1 MTTMVCV
8 ARSGGR
14 YDATWVERL
23 ARGAKQHI
31 GGLERIV
38 CLTDLPLAIPGVA
51 RVPLRHDWPT
61 WWAKME
67 AFRAG
72 IATGRTALVDLDTLF
87 VGDASTLFAGDGV
100 LALED
105 FFHHGRLSSAV
116 MAFDAGSLSYVYERF
131 AADPERWMAPGS
143 CGRAPN
149 AVHGDQVVIDYLLR
163 EAGEPVGFW
172 QQQRENPIEFYN
184 PHRTLRGP
192 VVVFIGPDKPDTAPA
207 HTRAIWRGERTALAA

>member
-23 ARGAKQHI
+23 ARGARRHI
-31 GGLERIV
+31 GDLERIV
-38 CLTDLPLAIPGVA
+38 CLTDLPLAIPGVV

-67 AFRAG
+67 AFRPE

-87 VGDASTLFAGDGV
+87 VSDASALFAGEGI

-105 FFHHGRLSSAV
+105 FFHRGRLSSAV
-116 MAFDAGSLSYVYERF
+116 MAFEAGSLSHVYERF
-131 AADPERWMAPGS
+131 AANPERWMTPGS

-149 AVHGDQVVIDYLLR
+149 SVHGDQVVIDHFLR
-163 EAGEPVGFW
+163 DADEKVGFW
-172 QQQRENPIEFYN
+172 QHQSGNPIEFHN
-184 PHRTLRGP
+184 PHREPRGP
-192 VVVFIGPDKPDTAPA
+192 MVVFIGPDKPDTAPA
-207 HTRAIWRGERTALAA
+207 HTRAIWRGEAAALAA